1 MSRIPLRRGRLSD
14 PYARQYRTFAADR
27 ALRRHDRELND
38 MIAQYGEEKLADV
51 DFPMYN
57 DPMPAL
63 EPIPH
68 ERMPVLEPIPHEPQD
83 GPWFDHYNYPA
94 YNEPMPALEPIPMV
108 EPVFPPIERYP
119 GDYAFNPDGRALPG
133 GRGDRFPGGDG
144 RHPLLQVP
152 DNVRNTIRAFSV
164 LRAGKDIFDAV
175 KYGPPE
181 NRDIDLRDARV
192 AQATEDRMEDRI
204 SEQEAKKRIDDA
216 NLRQFG
222 AGVKRLALRT
232 PGVAANIAFGYNP
245 VSFVSDVAQNAPT
258 LTSVIKSGLRY
269 VGSKMGVRPSGLPTH
284 KAFFE
289 HAKQRF
295 SVARPYGVLGG
306 HVPVSGHQPRFVKC
320 KGGIC

>member
-14 PYARQYRTFAADR
+14 PYARQYRTTAAQR

-38 MIAQYGEEKLADV
+38 RIAQYGEEKLADI

-63 EPIPH
+63 EPIPD
-68 ERMPVLEPIPHEPQD
+68 E
-83 GPWFDHYNYPA
+83 A
-94 YNEPMPALEPIPMV
+94 MPALEPIARFDHFNFPAYNEPIPFERVPMV
-108 EPVFPPIERYP
+108 EPVFPPVERYP
-119 GDYAFNPDGRALPG
+119 GDYAFDANVRALPDARALPG

-144 RHPLLQVP
+144 AHPLLQVP
-152 DNVRNTIRAFSV
+152 SHVRNTIRAFSV
-164 LRAGKDIFDAV
+164 LRAGKDLFDAL
-175 KYGPPE
+175 KNGPPE
-181 NRDIDLRDARV
+181 KRDIELRDDRV
-192 AQATEDRMEDRI
+192 AQAADDRMEDRI

-216 NLRQFG
+216 NLKQFG
-222 AGVKRLALRT
+222 AGLKRLVFRT
-232 PGVAANIAFGYNP
+232 PGVAANLAFGYNP
-245 VSFVSDVAQNAPT
+245 ASFVSDVVQNAPT

-269 VGSKMGVRPSGLPTH
+269 AGSKMGIRPSGLPTQ

-295 SVARPYGVLGG
+295 TVARPYGVLGG